1 MKFIIGTKG
10 EMTQV
15 YRADGTPVAVTRVH
29 AGPCVVTQIKT
40 MDSDGYAAVQVGF
53 GRRRRLAKPQVG
65 QAKGLGTFRGF
76 QEFRVEPTELEQ
88 FHVGDA
94 IAPDAF
100 AVGDVVKVT
109 GISKGRGFQGVV
121 KRHGF
126 GGHPKTHGHKDQLRM
141 PGSAGATAP
150 QHVLLGRRRGGHMGT
165 DQVTVKNLE
174 IIGIEADALLVKG
187 GIPGSEGEAVWIQGE
202 GTMTLTPKAAAQPV
216 EATQAPVE
224 SATEQAPKAEGTAP
238 QA

>member
-15 YRADGTPVAVTRVH
+15 YRPNGTPVAVTRVQIG
-29 AGPCVVTQIKT
+29 ACTVTQLKT
-40 MDSDGYAAVQVGF
+40 AERDGYTAVQVGF
-53 GRRRRLAKPQVG
+53 GARRRLAKPQFG

-76 QEFRVEPTELEQ
+76 HEFRVEPAELAQ

-94 IAPDAF
+94 ITAEVF
-100 AVGDVVKVT
+100 ASGDVVKVT

-141 PGSAGATAP
+141 PGSSGATAP
-150 QHVLLGRRRGGHMGT
+150 QHVLLGRRRGGHMGS

-174 IIGIEADALLVKG
+174 ILGVAGDHLLVQG
-187 GIPGSEGEAVWIQGE
+187 GIPGSEGESVWIQGE
-202 GTMTLTPKAAAQPV
+202 GTMTIVPKATEPIKV
-216 EATQAPVE
+216 EATME
-224 SATEQAPKAEGTAP
+224 ATVTSSEVKRET
-238 QA
+238 

>member
-1 MKFIIGTKG
+1 MKFIVGTKG

-15 YRADGTPVAVTRVH
+15 YRPNGTPVAVTRVQI
-29 AGPCVVTQIKT
+29 GPCVVTQLKT
-40 MDSDGYAAVQVGF
+40 VERDGYAAVQIGY

-76 QEFRVEPTELEQ
+76 HEFRVEPAELEQ

-94 IAPDAF
+94 ILPDAF
-100 AVGDVVKVT
+100 AAGDVVKVT

-141 PGSAGATAP
+141 PGSSGATAP
-150 QHVLLGRRRGGHMGT
+150 QHVLLGRRRGGHMGSE
-165 DQVTVKNLE
+165 QVTVKNLE
-174 IIGIEADALLVKG
+174 IIGVEADRLLVQG
-187 GIPGSEGEAVWIQGE
+187 GIPGSEGESVWIQGE
-202 GTMTLTPKAAAQPV
+202 GQMKLVIK
-216 EATQAPVE
+216 
-224 SATEQAPKAEGTAP
+224 PKAEEVQTPVVTAEVETSGETRGVK
-238 QA
+238 Q